1 MNCFVWD
8 LPNSNTPSVF
18 YSVQSFTNCDNGTE
32 VSLVT
37 LYAAD
42 HNPYEESY
50 FVFPGNQGT
59 VDTNGIAWNFVSQ
72 FSKEIEPEE

>member
-1 MNCFVWD
+1 
-8 LPNSNTPSVF
+8 VF
-18 YSVQSFTNCDNGTE
+18 YSVQSFTNCANGTE

-50 FVFPGNQGT
+50 DVFPGNGGT
-59 VDTNGIAWNFVSQ
+59 VDTNGIAWAFLSR
-72 FSKEIEPEE
+72 FSKESQDIILRARAMIGTY